1 MTRTLLSDEV
11 WKKVELIVPGKEG
24 DRGRTAINNRWFL
37 EAALW
42 IGRTG
47 CPWRDL
53 PAELGRWHTVY
64 RRFSRWRRKGVW
76 QTCGLGGDGLDGDR
90 THTDRFDDRTD
101 APAFG
106 GGIKNS
112 GPRALGRSR
121 GGLST
126 KLHLA
131 VDGAGRPLRLVV
143 PAGRVHDV
151 SCADELIEHLP
162 VGTVI
167 ADKGYDADTF
177 VKRIRATRANAV
189 IPRHGRIERQ
199 RAAAVVCCST
209 RATSS
214 SASST
219 ALNIFVAFPLAT
231 TSSSTAIS
239 CLDRLP
245 VPLEHS

>member
-1 MTRTLLSDEV
+1 M
-11 WKKVELIVPGKEG
+11 
-24 DRGRTAINNRWFL
+24 
-37 EAALW
+37 
-42 IGRTG
+42 
-47 CPWRDL
+47 
-53 PAELGRWHTVY
+53 
-64 RRFSRWRRKGVW
+64 
-76 QTCGLGGDGLDGDR
+76 GLGGDGRDGDR
-90 THTDRFDDRTD
+90 THTDRLDDRTG

-106 GGIKNS
+106 GDIKNS

-131 VDGAGRPLRLVV
+131 VHDAGRPLRLAI
-143 PAGRVHDV
+143 PAGPVHDV

-189 IPRHGRIERQ
+189 IPRHGQIERQ
-199 RAAAVVCCST
+199 RAAAVVCFST

-239 CLDRLP
+239 CLHRLP